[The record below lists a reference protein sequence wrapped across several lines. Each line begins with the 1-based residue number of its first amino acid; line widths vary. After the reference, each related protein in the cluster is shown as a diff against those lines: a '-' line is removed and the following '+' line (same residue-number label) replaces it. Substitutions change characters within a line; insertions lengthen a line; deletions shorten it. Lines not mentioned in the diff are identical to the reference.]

1 MEKKQKSMEVT
12 ITKLEIVIISWEQE
26 GKCN

>member
-12 ITKLEIVIISWEQE
+12 ITKLKIVIISWEQE